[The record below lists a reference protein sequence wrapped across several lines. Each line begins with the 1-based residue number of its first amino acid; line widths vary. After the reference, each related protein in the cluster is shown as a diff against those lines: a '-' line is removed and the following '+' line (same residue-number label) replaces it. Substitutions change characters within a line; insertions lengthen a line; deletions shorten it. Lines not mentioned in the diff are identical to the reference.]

1 MKLVRYDAAVRALA
15 LAVSADEAKGIRDR
29 AVAVQAYAKAAQDTK
44 LVEQATRIRVQAETR
59 TGELLIEMVSS
70 GTRVAKGARGK
81 NKGHSRVTITDLG
94 ISKNQSSRWQKL
106 AVLRTAYPDRWE
118 TRLVRLVKLAIAA
131 TEGEGAVVRE
141 ARAERQHEKTKTRQQ
156 KVKALAEKN
165 RALPDKKYN
174 VILADPEW
182 DFKVWSEKGK
192 DRSAENHYMVSS
204 MPVIRSRPVEKIA
217 ADDAVLFLWAT
228 VPMLPQ
234 ALEVMM
240 SWGFFYVSHFI
251 WSKNKIGTGYWNR
264 NKHELFLVGKRG
276 DIPAPAM
283 GSQFESVI
291 EAHVG
296 KHSEK
301 PTVFYELVEEY
312 FPDLS
317 KIELNCRG
325 KPRPGWDGWGNEAEV
340 EMEHAAG

>member
-1 MKLVRYDAAVRALA
+1 MKLALYDDAVRALRQA
-15 LAVSADEAKGIRDR
+15 SRADEAKDIRDK
-29 AVAVQAYAKAAQDTK
+29 AVALQTYAKKARDTH
-44 LVEQATRIRVQAETR
+44 LIEYATRLRVDAETR
-59 TGELLIEMVSS
+59 TGELLLEMAAG
-70 GTRVAKGARGK
+70 GTRTR
-81 NKGHSRVTITDLG
+81 SRKRKSNPGVTLSDLG

-106 AVLRTAYPDRWE
+106 AVLFTAYPDRWKE
-118 TRLVRLVKLAIAA
+118 RLVRLVKLAVAA

-141 ARAERQHEKTKTRQQ
+141 ARAERQQEKTKVRHQ
-156 KVKALAEKN
+156 KIKDLVSKN
-165 RALPDKKYN
+165 RPLDIQLRYN

-228 VPMLPQ
+228 VPMMPQ

-251 WSKNKIGTGYWNR
+251 WLKDKIGTGYWNR
-264 NKHELFLVGKRG
+264 NKHELLLVGKRG
-276 DIPAPAM
+276 NIPAPVP
-283 GSQFESVI
+283 GTQYDSVI
-291 EAHVG
+291 VAKVG

-301 PTVFYELVEEY
+301 PKVFHEMIESY
-312 FPDLS
+312 FPMLP
-317 KIELNCRG
+317 KIELNCVG
-325 KPRPGWDGWGNEAEV
+325 KPRPGWDGWGNEV
-340 EMEHAAG
+340 EMEREHESANT